1 MAEMTKSKMLEIV
14 DSSIE
19 KLENKK
25 FNVYFYVMDTKGNPS
40 STLEYIYKTAKILL
54 DKGYNVSMLHNEKEF
69 IGVSEWMGEEYDKIP
84 HRNIE
89 TENIE
94 IGPSDFL
101 FIPEVFSN
109 VMIQT
114 KKLPCKRVII
124 VQDYQKLNETMPI
137 SSTPDMLGI
146 TDAIVITK
154 DQENVINDYFP
165 SIRTHI
171 VHPSIDKVFKR
182 NDRPKNLVVNVISR
196 DQSIINNMIK
206 PFYWKNPIYKWVSIR
221 DMRGFT
227 LEEYSDVLS
236 TGAITIWIDDNTKF
250 GYTLL
255 EALRSGTLVLAKV
268 PNKPTE
274 WMLDE
279 NGELSKSI
287 VWFDEIDDIPNI
299 LPSVIRSWTTNAVP
313 NDIYE
318 LQKDFDSLYSEEQQ
332 SEEIEEAY
340 VNGLF
345 KRRLTEFNEVKSDIE
360 NNVIKTKDE

>member
-40 STLEYIYKTAKILL
+40 SALEYIYKTAKTLF

-69 IGVSEWMGEEYDKIP
+69 IGVSEWLGEEYDKIQ
-84 HRNIE
+84 HHNIE

-114 KKLPCKRVII
+114 KKLPCKRVILI
-124 VQDYQKLNETMPI
+124 QDYQKLNETMPI
-137 SSTPDMLGI
+137 SSTPDKLGI

-154 DQENVINDYFP
+154 EQERIINDYFP
-165 SIRTHI
+165 SMRTHI
-171 VHPSIDKVFKR
+171 VHPSIDKIFKR
-182 NDRPKNLVVNVISR
+182 NDNPKNLVVNIISR
-196 DQSIINNMIK
+196 NQSLINNMIK
-206 PFYWKNPIYKWVSIR
+206 PFYWKNPLYKWVSTR
-221 DMRGFT
+221 DMRGFS
-227 LEEYSDVLS
+227 LEEYAEVLS
-236 TGAITIWIDDNTKF
+236 NGAVTIWVDDDTKF
-250 GYTLL
+250 GCTLL

-279 NGELSKSI
+279 NGELTKSI

-299 LPSVIRSWTTNAVP
+299 LPSVIRSWTTNSVP
-313 NDIYE
+313 KDVYE
-318 LQKDFDSLYSEEQQ
+318 TQKDFDSLYTEEQQ
-332 SEEIEEAY
+332 AAEIEEVY
-340 VNGLF
+340 INELF
-345 KRRLTEFNEVKSDIE
+345 NRRLNEFKEVKTDIE